1 MVKLNLIANYLGTG
15 WSALMGLA
23 FLPIYIHYV
32 GIEAYGLIGVFASL
46 QAWFMLLDMGLSPTL
61 NREMARFTAGLHTP
75 QSIQNLLRTMELVY
89 LGVAIFLAVFVAGFS
104 SWIAADWLK
113 VQTLSIDTVTQALAI
128 TGLII
133 SFRWMGT
140 LYRSAIM
147 GLQNQVW
154 LNSVSAFFSTVRGL
168 GSIAVLAFVAPT
180 IQAFFLFQAI
190 AVAVETAVLAWKI
203 HRSLPKSPQ
212 APRFSMDALKS
223 IWHFAAGMTMLTLL
237 NTLLTQ
243 IDKLLLSTL
252 LPLKEFGYF
261 ILATTV
267 AGAIA
272 LLAGPIVNVAI
283 PRFTELVAANDEKK
297 LIAYY
302 HMFAQLLTIIVI
314 PASLVLFFFSE
325 EILLLWTRNAAM
337 SQAIAPIVSV
347 WVIGTALSGLMYVP
361 YAAQMAYGWTKLAA
375 ISGSIAV
382 LLTIPAFLILVP
394 RYGVMAAAWIWVAI
408 NSGYML
414 FGIPVMHA
422 RILKQE
428 KWEWYGRD
436 TFWPFLIGLTFAMG
450 AAVLSKQYT
459 GTNHLTEAMLLGC
472 SSILVLLATA
482 AVTQLARKAA
492 SRATNSLITK
502 MI

>member
-75 QSIQNLLRTMELVY
+75 QSIQDLLRTMELVY

-113 VQTLSIDTVTQALAI
+113 VQTLSIETVSQALTI

-133 SFRWMGT
+133 SCRWMGT

-154 LNSVSAFFSTVRGL
+154 LNSVSASFSTIRGV

-180 IQAFFLFQAI
+180 IQVFFLFQAI
-190 AVAVETAVLAWKI
+190 AVAVETGVLGWKI
-203 HRSLPKSPQ
+203 HRSLPRSPQ
-212 APRFSMDALKS
+212 APQFSMDALRS

-237 NTLLTQ
+237 NTLITQ
-243 IDKLLLSTL
+243 IDKVLLSTL

-261 ILATTV
+261 VLATTV
-267 AGAIA
+267 ASAIS
-272 LLAGPIVNVAI
+272 LLAGPILNVAT
-283 PRFTELVAANDEKK
+283 PRFTELVAANDQKK
-297 LIAYY
+297 LIASY
-302 HMFAQLLTIIVI
+302 HMFAQLLTIIII
-314 PASLVLFFFSE
+314 PASLVLFFFSR
-325 EILLLWTRNAAM
+325 EILLLWTRDAAM
-337 SQAIAPIVSV
+337 SQAVAPIVSV

-361 YAAQMAYGWTKLAA
+361 YTAQLAYGWTGLAA
-375 ISGSIAV
+375 ITGSIAV
-382 LLTIPAFLILVP
+382 VVTIPAFLILVP
-394 RYGVMAAAWIWVAI
+394 RYGVMAAAWIWVGV

-414 FGIPVMHA
+414 FGISAMHT
-422 RILKQE
+422 RILKRE

-436 TFWPFLIGLTFAMG
+436 IFWPFLVGLSFALV
-450 AAVLSKQYT
+450 AATLSRQYT
-459 GTNHLTEAMLLGC
+459 GTNRLTDTILLSG
-472 SSILVLLATA
+472 SSILILLATA
-482 AVTQLARKAA
+482 TVTQLGRKVMIQT
-492 SRATNSLITK
+492 TNGIIAK